1 MEFRCPESLG
11 EDSSH
16 QLKKR
21 KRSDVSS
28 LPGCLPIQPDQGALE
43 GRDQVT
49 AMSVLPP
56 GMKLG
61 PQEAEG
67 LGECSTPPAWP
78 QSPKRRTP
86 PPANNYDF
94 LGCGGGGGW
103 KRSVFCISISWCT
116 QNGASDDGSTNLLGA
131 GRGGGGSWLCRF
143 MGILLLPWISGGV
156 WLGKEPVCLHQ
167 PTSPPPPSP
176 AKTIGGPG
184 LCLFLPSLPLS
195 LSPRLC
201 PLQTLCR
208 VGFVPAPASLAH
220 G

>member
-94 LGCGGGGGW
+94 LRCGVGGAGNAVF
-103 KRSVFCISISWCT
+103 SVFLYP
-116 QNGASDDGSTNLLGA
+116 GALRMEQVTTVQRTSS
-131 GRGGGGSWLCRF
+131 GRGGAGGGSWLCRF